1 MTVDTTAA
9 LLIRGRGG
17 GGEVRT
23 RIGEVWDSLSH
34 AELHV
39 WFCMTLWEVLT
50 IQQDEPYDLAK

>member
-9 LLIRGRGG
+9 LSIRG

-39 WFCMTLWEVLT
+39 WFCMSLWEVLT